1 MAQTKKRRKKK
12 HKRDPGR
19 LDQQAIETAAR
30 ETATRR
36 ERRPAGTQ
44 SSSATAAPTWQ
55 SAFNRS
61 LIMSAILFVLMA
73 FVVGQPIGA
82 SAVLSIFMLGLY
94 TPAGYY
100 LERFLYRRRMAKEQ
114 AARQAARAQ
123 ATGRAPR
130 R

>member
-12 HKRDPGR
+12 HR
-19 LDQQAIETAAR
+19 
-30 ETATRR
+30 
-36 ERRPAGTQ
+36 GTQ
-44 SSSATAAPTWQ
+44 GGSINRPSRGRPRNRDEARAQARRNAELRRTAAPTWQ

-61 LIMSAILFVLMA
+61 LIMSGILFALMA

-82 SAVLSIFMLGLY
+82 SAVLSVFMLALY

-100 LERFLYRRRMAKEQ
+100 LERFLHRRRMAKEH
-114 AARQAARAQ
+114 AARQAQRAK
-123 ATGRAPR
+123 ATGRAER

>member
-1 MAQTKKRRKKK
+1 MAQTKKKRKRK
-12 HKRDPGR
+12 HRGTQGGSINR
-19 LDQQAIETAAR
+19 ASN
-30 ETATRR
+30 
-36 ERRPAGTQ
+36 RRPRNRDEARAQ
-44 SSSATAAPTWQ
+44 ARRNAELRKTAAPTWR

-82 SAVLSIFMLGLY
+82 AAVLSVFMLGLY

-100 LERFLYRRRMAKEQ
+100 LERFLYRRRMAKEL
-114 AARQAARAQ
+114 AARQAARAK

>member
-1 MAQTKKRRKKK
+1 VAQTKKKRKRK
-12 HKRDPGR
+12 HR
-19 LDQQAIETAAR
+19 
-30 ETATRR
+30 
-36 ERRPAGTQ
+36 GTQ
-44 SSSATAAPTWQ
+44 GGSINRRSTGRPRNRDEARAQARRNAELKRSAAPTWR

-61 LIMSAILFVLMA
+61 LIMSAILFALMA

-82 SAVLSIFMLGLY
+82 SAALSIFMLALY

-100 LERFLYRRRMAKEQ
+100 LERFLYRRRVAKEQ

-123 ATGRAPR
+123 ATGRSPR

>member
-1 MAQTKKRRKKK
+1 VAQTKKKRKRK
-12 HKRDPGR
+12 HR
-19 LDQQAIETAAR
+19 
-30 ETATRR
+30 
-36 ERRPAGTQ
+36 GTQ
-44 SSSATAAPTWQ
+44 GGSINQRSTGRPRNRDEARAQARRNAELKRSAAPTWQ

-82 SAVLSIFMLGLY
+82 SAALSIFMLALY

-100 LERFLYRRRMAKEQ
+100 LERFLYRRRVAKEH

-123 ATGRAPR
+123 ATGRSPR
-130 R
+130 P

>member
-1 MAQTKKRRKKK
+1 MAQTKKKRRRKHRGTQGGSINK
-12 HKRDPGR
+12 PSN
-19 LDQQAIETAAR
+19 
-30 ETATRR
+30 
-36 ERRPAGTQ
+36 RRPRNRDEARAQ
-44 SSSATAAPTWQ
+44 ARRNAELRRTAAPTWQ

-82 SAVLSIFMLGLY
+82 SAALSIFMLALY

-100 LERFLYRRRMAKEQ
+100 LERFLHRRRMAKEQ

>member
-1 MAQTKKRRKKK
+1 MAQTKKRRKRK
-12 HKRDPGR
+12 HRGT
-19 LDQQAIETAAR
+19 QGGSIN
-30 ETATRR
+30 RR
-36 ERRPAGTQ
+36 SNRRPRNRDEAKAQ
-44 SSSATAAPTWQ
+44 ARRNAELRRTAAPTWR

-73 FVVGQPIGA
+73 FVVGQPMGA
-82 SAVLSIFMLGLY
+82 AAALSIFMLGLY

-100 LERFLYRRRMAKEQ
+100 LERFLYRRRMAKEH
-114 AARQAARAQ
+114 AAREAVRAK

>member
-1 MAQTKKRRKKK
+1 
-12 HKRDPGR
+12 
-19 LDQQAIETAAR
+19 
-30 ETATRR
+30 
-36 ERRPAGTQ
+36 
-44 SSSATAAPTWQ
+44 
-55 SAFNRS
+55 
-61 LIMSAILFVLMA
+61 MSAILFALMA

-100 LERFLYRRRMAKEQ
+100 LERFLHRRRMAKEQ
-114 AARQAARAQ
+114 AARQAVRDK

>member
-12 HKRDPGR
+12 HK
-19 LDQQAIETAAR
+19 
-30 ETATRR
+30 
-36 ERRPAGTQ
+36 GTQ
-44 SSSATAAPTWQ
+44 GGSINKASRSRPRNRDEARAQARRNSELKKTAAPTWG

-61 LIMSAILFVLMA
+61 LIMSGILFVLMA
-73 FVVGQPIGA
+73 FVVGQPIAA
-82 SAVLSIFMLGLY
+82 SAFLSIFMLGLY

-100 LERFLYRRRMAKEQ
+100 LERFLYRRRMAKEH
-114 AARQAARAQ
+114 AARQAARAK

>member
-12 HKRDPGR
+12 HK
-19 LDQQAIETAAR
+19 
-30 ETATRR
+30 
-36 ERRPAGTQ
+36 GTQ
-44 SSSATAAPTWQ
+44 GGSINRQSRSRPQNRDQARAQARRNAELRKTAAPTWQ

-73 FVVGQPIGA
+73 FVVGQPIAA

-100 LERFLYRRRMAKEQ
+100 LERFLYRRRMAKDQ
-114 AARQAARAQ
+114 AARQAARAK

>member
-1 MAQTKKRRKKK
+1 MAQTKKRRKRK
-12 HKRDPGR
+12 HKGT
-19 LDQQAIETAAR
+19 QGGSINKAS
-30 ETATRR
+30 TRR
-36 ERRPAGTQ
+36 PRNRDEARAQARRNAELRK
-44 SSSATAAPTWQ
+44 TAAPTWQ

-61 LIMSAILFVLMA
+61 LIMSAILFLLMA

-82 SAVLSIFMLGLY
+82 SAVLCIFMIAIY

>member
-1 MAQTKKRRKKK
+1 VAQTKKKRRRKHRGTQGGSINK
-12 HKRDPGR
+12 PSN
-19 LDQQAIETAAR
+19 
-30 ETATRR
+30 
-36 ERRPAGTQ
+36 RRPRNREEARAQ
-44 SSSATAAPTWQ
+44 ARRNADLRRTAAPTWR

-73 FVVGQPIGA
+73 FVVGQDIGA

>member
-1 MAQTKKRRKKK
+1 VAQTKKRRKRK
-12 HKRDPGR
+12 HRGTQGGSINR
-19 LDQQAIETAAR
+19 TSN
-30 ETATRR
+30 
-36 ERRPAGTQ
+36 RRPRNRDEARAQ
-44 SSSATAAPTWQ
+44 ARRNAQLRKTAAPTWR

-61 LIMSAILFVLMA
+61 LIMSGILFLLMA

-82 SAVLSIFMLGLY
+82 AAVLSVFMLGLY

-114 AARQAARAQ
+114 AARQAMRAK

>member
-1 MAQTKKRRKKK
+1 MAQTKKRRKRK
-12 HKRDPGR
+12 HRGTQGGSINKRSN
-19 LDQQAIETAAR
+19 
-30 ETATRR
+30 
-36 ERRPAGTQ
+36 RRPRNRDEARAQ
-44 SSSATAAPTWQ
+44 ARRNSELKRTAAPTWRG
-55 SAFNRS
+55 AFNRS
-61 LIMSAILFVLMA
+61 LIMSVILFALMA

-82 SAVLSIFMLGLY
+82 SAALSIFMVALY